1 LGLALETS
9 QELFQKLARD
19 RTKYRRSWEFLCKT
33 RVLIIDEVSMV
44 DPDFFKKLH
53 NLFCRCRNSSE
64 PFGGVTLVM
73 VGDFT
78 QLGPVRSYGLQAAK
92 GKLFFRNINIKFVFQ
107 TKLWTRM
114 LVHRVVLLR
123 SFRHEES
130 SRFLQIVNAARLG
143 TLTER
148 DIEDLTAG
156 SEREGSHGDEASVYE
171 PLSVFPFIRSVNRLN
186 RKRLRE
192 VAATGK
198 FVYEFRMRLRAVRRL
213 GLEKSAVLTSREL
226 RSTRKLL
233 DQPLEIQRRFPVHDV
248 SVCVGAQV
256 MMRCNHYSNQGVC
269 NGSLGVVEAVL
280 PEAITVKFQA
290 RGVAVVVKR
299 YTFRSKVTKKTE
311 ITLEQFPLSL
321 AWATTIH
328 KVQGLT
334 LDRLK
339 IDLKGCFGAGQAYV
353 ALSRVRRLQDITIVN
368 GKLENFITDPDAVSF
383 ENGFQEELDEL
394 MRDVTRV
401 ATG

>member
-1 LGLALETS
+1 
-9 QELFQKLARD
+9 
-19 RTKYRRSWEFLCKT
+19 
-33 RVLIIDEVSMV
+33 
-44 DPDFFKKLH
+44 
-53 NLFCRCRNSSE
+53 
-64 PFGGVTLVM
+64 
-73 VGDFT
+73 
-78 QLGPVRSYGLQAAK
+78 
-92 GKLFFRNINIKFVFQ
+92 
-107 TKLWTRM
+107 
-114 LVHRVVLLR
+114 
-123 SFRHEES
+123 
-130 SRFLQIVNAARLG
+130 
-143 TLTER
+143 
-148 DIEDLTAG
+148 
-156 SEREGSHGDEASVYE
+156 
-171 PLSVFPFIRSVNRLN
+171 
-186 RKRLRE
+186 
-192 VAATGK
+192 
-198 FVYEFRMRLRAVRRL
+198 
-213 GLEKSAVLTSREL
+213 
-226 RSTRKLL
+226 
-233 DQPLEIQRRFPVHDV
+233 
-248 SVCVGAQV
+248 